1 MASEGDDKVQDGS
14 GEKNLKEAFLLLDKA
29 VNSFVESAEM
39 YRQSLEQIH
48 DWSLVSEVIKLEQ
61 LLRSNSA
68 NDSMSTVCNSS
79 SSPLI
84 ESRIRLLAMIR
95 QMLWEKLHAVQWQKT
110 PLVYRSLFGEISCL
124 LIVTCFLNNP
134 LVELEK
140 LIYTADLGLLLGT
153 PDSAQDLNH
162 IISLLSSIVKSP
174 SAISVP
180 ESSILANKNGQCRL
194 PSFHSTRQKNPLPVV
209 QQPTILEFYDNYFR
223 TQAPVILIN
232 CTNDWPAMNSSDR
245 NWQNLD
251 YILRGKV

>member
-1 MASEGDDKVQDGS
+1 MASEADDKVQDSS
-14 GEKNLKEAFLLLDKA
+14 GDKNLKEAFLLLDKA

-39 YRQSLEQIH
+39 YKQSLEQMH
-48 DWSLVSEVIKLEQ
+48 DWSLVTEVIKLEQ

-68 NDSMSTVCNSS
+68 NDSMSTECNSPS
-79 SSPLI
+79 SSLI

-110 PLVYRSLFGEISCL
+110 PLVYRSLFGEISFL

-180 ESSILANKNGQCRL
+180 ESSMLANKSGQCRL
-194 PSFHSTRQKNPLPVV
+194 PSSHNTRQKNPLPVV

-223 TQAPVILIN
+223 TQVPVILIN
-232 CTNDWPAMNSSDR
+232 CSNDWPAMNSGDR

-251 YILRGKV
+251 YILRGKL